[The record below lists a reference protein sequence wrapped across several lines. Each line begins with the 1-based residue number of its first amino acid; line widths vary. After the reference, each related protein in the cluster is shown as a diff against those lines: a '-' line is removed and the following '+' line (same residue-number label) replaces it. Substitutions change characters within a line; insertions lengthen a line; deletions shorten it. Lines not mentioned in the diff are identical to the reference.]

1 MASVPALL
9 LLTLAAGVHAENPS
23 LRRLQVTCAGF
34 EQWPSIDN
42 DVTCDNCRALVLTS
56 PYGGRCDLYCQSFGH
71 TCVAAAEEKNENC
84 VVKQTHRCDEEIPNT
99 SDMLCTCQAASG
111 PVATTSSITCTP
123 NDSDPWVTGSK
134 VPCCSTL
141 QECLGDHTGSGN
153 WFYKCLA
160 SCTDKPSTSAPTITP
175 AQTIVTTT
183 VATTVPTCTPDNV
196 DPWATGSKV
205 PCCSTLQECLG
216 DHTGS
221 GNWFYKCLASCMGE
235 PATSAPTVTPGSG
248 DNGVAWQPSGAVAG
262 SGWCAGQIPIG
273 GWDLRKSCSGGTQ
286 VKVLSYNLFWW
297 NLFGQRGGNGGSAGR
312 LIARNGPFDIMAFQ
326 ECDDVWRVL
335 GDAGLSSSHEVSVAN
350 HATAIAYEK
359 NIWQELASGSED
371 VAEDNRFQYY
381 GRRGVGWV
389 RLLHKT
395 SGKVVFVVNHHGP
408 LQVNTGGKC
417 GMEATAY
424 NMLKVIGQ
432 HAQTSDASVLLGDL
446 NADRNSAT
454 QSTLRNYL
462 YQAAH
467 DWVDAIFGSCQ
478 AISSQ
483 NLGNGG
489 SDHNAIEAVFDI

>member
-123 NDSDPWVTGSK
+123 NDSDPWV
-134 VPCCSTL
+134 
-141 QECLGDHTGSGN
+141 
-153 WFYKCLA
+153 
-160 SCTDKPSTSAPTITP
+160 
-175 AQTIVTTT
+175 
-183 VATTVPTCTPDNV
+183 
-196 DPWATGSKV
+196 TGSKV